1 MHRGRT
7 ASDFSRAA
15 NGDDTVLTAIE
26 VNKAWINIL
35 SLFLYVF
42 IFADFSKKS
51 HVFSQMMVSL
61 FSSTRFDKSRDQ
73 ITFIYFGIFI
83 IGLEFS
89 IFFEIISHFVFKNFN
104 FWFQFVRFVG
114 TYFMSLKKI
123 INFNIQNFQ
132 FFFQISHFVTYHVL
146 LFV

>member
-1 MHRGRT
+1 
-7 ASDFSRAA
+7 
-15 NGDDTVLTAIE
+15 
-26 VNKAWINIL
+26 
-35 SLFLYVF
+35 
-42 IFADFSKKS
+42 
-51 HVFSQMMVSL
+51 MMVSL

-114 TYFMSLKKI
+114 TYFMSLKKK
-123 INFNIQNFQ
+123 F
-132 FFFQISHFVTYHVL
+132 
-146 LFV
+146 